1 MKFTGNSLKYNGIA
15 TKQRN
20 RAGLTCKI
28 LYDNIKQTVQKI
40 RKFKVQ

>member
-1 MKFTGNSLKYNGIA
+1 MKSIGNSLKYKGMS
-15 TKQRN
+15 TKQWYS
-20 RAGLTCKI
+20 AGLTCKI